1 MLYDKKTCLS
11 GNPPPQIKSN
21 AEMLELK
28 EFYQVRSILAS
39 VEEIERRVKERK
51 KIILYVCRDCVYVC
65 VGDAYICVQVQR
77 RPEVRCLPLLFSTLL
92 TESGSAAELRAYG
105 FQLL

>member
-1 MLYDKKTCLS
+1 M
-11 GNPPPQIKSN
+11 
-21 AEMLELK
+21 
-28 EFYQVRSILAS
+28 
-39 VEEIERRVKERK
+39 
-51 KIILYVCRDCVYVC
+51 C
-65 VGDAYICVQVQR
+65 VGVVCMCVSGGEYICVQVQR